1 MEIQPSSRYV
11 LCGLDGMFEGR
22 WPDLRHAS
30 HSLKLFSFS
39 FRTIVLAAAKGS
51 MPLAR
56 ASTNSKGETF
66 SKWVK
71 TR

>member
-51 MPLAR
+51 MPLKITKHTAYKR
-56 ASTNSKGETF
+56 FKNGF
-66 SKWVK
+66 
-71 TR
+71 